1 MRTGIFM
8 PVTIKDIANYAG
20 VSVGTA
26 SKVLNNRGNVRE
38 DFRFRVQ
45 AVIEKLNY
53 RPSALARGMKIKRT
67 NTIGLIIPKII
78 NTFYVKVIE
87 LIEKGVHDRNYTLIL
102 GNSDEDLERE
112 VNCLRT
118 FSHMRVDGLI
128 LASTGKTQPERIREE
143 IAFYRALN
151 IPIVLIVRRLP
162 NTDLDTIELE
172 NTEGAYQATRH
183 LIENGHR
190 RIGMISSSEQT
201 SAGPER
207 VEGYIKALEEFQIP
221 YDRELVHM
229 GGITLDS
236 GYIITDKLL
245 HLPKPPSAIFVG
257 SNFQLLGTLRS
268 LKEKNIKIPED
279 ISLICFDDTEWSS
292 YADPPLTV
300 IEPYTEDLCKSAS
313 DLLFDRINGT
323 YSGEGHHRIIPTRLV
338 VRESVKRMSNDAM
351 N

>member
-1 MRTGIFM
+1 M

-20 VSVGTA
+20 VSVGTT

-38 DFRFRVQ
+38 DLRFRVQ

-67 NTIGLIIPKII
+67 HTIGLIIPKII

-87 LIEKGVHDRNYTLIL
+87 LIEKEVHNRNYTLIL

-118 FSHMRVDGLI
+118 FSDMRVDGLI
-128 LASTGKTQPERIREE
+128 LASAGRTQEGRIQEE
-143 IAFYRALN
+143 IASYRALN
-151 IPIVLIVRRLP
+151 IPVVFIVRRLP
-162 NTDLDTIELE
+162 NIDLDTIELE
-172 NTEGAYQATRH
+172 NREGAYQATRY

-190 RIGMISSSEQT
+190 RIGMISSSINT
-201 SAGPER
+201 SAGAER
-207 VEGYIKALEEFQIP
+207 IEGYMKALEEFQIP

-245 HLPKPPSAIFVG
+245 RLPNVPSAIFVG
-257 SNFQLLGTLRS
+257 TNFQLLGTLRS
-268 LKEKNIKIPED
+268 LKERDIKIPED

-292 YADPPLTV
+292 FADPPLTV
-300 IEPYTEDLCKSAS
+300 IEPYSEDLCKLAAE
-313 DLLFDRINGT
+313 LLFNRIDGT
-323 YSGEGHHRIIPTRLV
+323 YSGEGRHRVIPTRLV
-338 VRESVKRMSNDAM
+338 VRKSVNRIA
-351 N
+351 

>member
-1 MRTGIFM
+1 M
-8 PVTIKDIANYAG
+8 PITIKDIATYAG

-38 DFRFRVQ
+38 DLRFRVQ

-67 NTIGLIIPKII
+67 HTIGLIIPKII

-87 LIEKGVHDRNYTLIL
+87 LIEKEVHNRNYTLIL
-102 GNSDEDLERE
+102 GNTEEDLERE
-112 VNCLRT
+112 INCLRT

-128 LASTGKTQPERIREE
+128 LASAGRTQEGRIQEE
-143 IAFYRALN
+143 ISSYRALN
-151 IPIVLIVRRLP
+151 IPVVFIVRRVP
-162 NTDLDTIELE
+162 NIDLDTIELE
-172 NTEGAYQATRH
+172 NREGAYQATRY

-190 RIGMISSSEQT
+190 RIGMISSSINT
-201 SAGPER
+201 SAGTER
-207 VEGYIKALEEFQIP
+207 IEGYMKALEEFQIP

-245 HLPKPPSAIFVG
+245 RLPNAPSAIFVG
-257 SNFQLLGTLRS
+257 TNFQLLGTLRS
-268 LKEKNIKIPED
+268 LKERDIKIPED

-292 YADPPLTV
+292 FADPPLTV
-300 IEPYTEDLCKSAS
+300 IEPYSQDLCKLAAE
-313 DLLFDRINGT
+313 LLFDRIDGM
-323 YSGEGHHRIIPTRLV
+323 YSGEGRHRLIPTRLV
-338 VRESVKRMSNDAM
+338 VRKSVNRIA
-351 N
+351 